1 MYQRQEVET
10 MTNYE
15 KFKDELIKI
24 LSNNVICGLAIQNG
38 KPAIC
43 DGIPCSECDFEGQ
56 NSRSGTCAQKLKDWL
71 NAEYIEPPKLTK
83 AERAFVESLHSDVC
97 ISRHPNMECIRLWRG
112 SAQLYVRLVVD
123 FYNIN
128 FPFIDSE
135 TKWSVEDLLK
145 LEVQDD

>member
-1 MYQRQEVET
+1 

-15 KFKDELIKI
+15 KYKDAIIETLASSSLFALVKGEPTSCYKI
-24 LSNNVICGLAIQNG
+24 DCKN
-38 KPAIC
+38 
-43 DGIPCSECDFEGQ
+43 CDF
-56 NSRSGTCAQKLKDWL
+56 RSDEKHDGCTEKMREWF
-71 NAEYIEPPKLTK
+71 NAEYVERPKLTK

>member
-1 MYQRQEVET
+1 

-15 KFKDELIKI
+15 KHKDSIIKSLASFSAFALFKGVPTSCHDIE
-24 LSNNVICGLAIQNG
+24 CE
-38 KPAIC
+38 
-43 DGIPCSECDFEGQ
+43 DCDFRPDEKYDSCIEKMRAWF
-56 NSRSGTCAQKLKDWL
+56 NT
-71 NAEYIEPPKLTK
+71 EYVERPKLTK